1 MQRNYFKD
9 RHSFNKRCEESNR
22 IMSKYKTKKPVIV
35 EKKKYQKDVPDI
47 DRTKYLVPD
56 DLTMAE
62 FMYIIRKRIQKTI
75 PNALSELR
83 LPVRVSF
90 ILLISGIFMISHLSL
105 VILSYKNMVINMNG
119 VQYIIQKT

>member
-35 EKKKYQKDVPDI
+35 EKKKYQRDIPDI

-56 DLTMAE
+56 ELTMAE
-62 FMYIIRKRIQKTI
+62 FMYVIRKRIQLSPDKSIYLFVGDGNLVPSSLTI
-75 PNALSELR
+75 GQVYSESKDVDGFL
-83 LPVRVSF
+83 
-90 ILLISGIFMISHLSL
+90 
-105 VILSYKNMVINMNG
+105 
-119 VQYIIQKT
+119 YIKYCGESTFG